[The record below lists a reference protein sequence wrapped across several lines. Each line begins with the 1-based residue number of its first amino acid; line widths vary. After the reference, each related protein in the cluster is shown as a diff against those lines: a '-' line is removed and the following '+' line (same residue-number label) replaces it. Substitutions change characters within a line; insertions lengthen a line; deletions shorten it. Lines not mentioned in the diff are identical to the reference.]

1 LATFILKERL
11 SMAVSPAIAAM
22 RIQPT
27 GAPVDAVATIPGSKS
42 ITNRALLIAALAAGE
57 SELLG
62 ALASE
67 DTIYMAKALEA
78 LGLRVEHDIEGER
91 FIVRGGDGTFP
102 ASKAELF
109 VGNSGTSMRF
119 LTAALPLGQ
128 GTYRID
134 GVPRM
139 RQRPIA
145 PLLDALRDLGADAV
159 SEESTGC
166 PPVVV
171 RAKGLPGGKISVPGD
186 QSSQYFS
193 ALLMVAPYAK
203 ETVEIAVIGDL
214 VSKPYMQIT
223 ADVMRSF
230 GVEAVIDEQK
240 WAWFRVER
248 GQRYQG
254 RSYRIEPDASNASY
268 FFAAA
273 AVTGGRVRVNGL
285 GKSSTQG
292 DLNFVRAL
300 EAMGA
305 KVEIGDDF
313 TEVRGPK
320 GGRLHGVDIDMNA
333 ISDTAQTLAAIAPFA
348 DGPTTIRGIG
358 HARLKETDRVAAL
371 ATELRKMGQDVDE
384 RPDGLTINP
393 RPVQAADIATYDDHR
408 MAMSFAIA
416 ALRAPELRIL
426 DPGCTAK
433 TFPDFFDRLALVTGA
448 EMFPEKG
455 L

>member
-1 LATFILKERL
+1 MAAT
-11 SMAVSPAIAAM
+11 PAIAAM

-27 GAPVDAVATIPGSKS
+27 GLPVNAVAKIPGSKS

-67 DTIYMAKALEA
+67 DTVYMAKALEA
-78 LGLRVEHDIEGER
+78 LGLRVKHDIAGER
-91 FIVRGGDGTFP
+91 FIVHGGDGTFP
-102 ASKAELF
+102 ANEAELF

-119 LTAALPLGQ
+119 LTAALPLGY
-128 GTYRID
+128 GHYRID

-159 SEESTGC
+159 SEQGTGC

-171 RAKGLPGGKISVPGD
+171 QASGLPGGNIRVPGD

-193 ALLMVAPYAK
+193 ALLMVAPYAR
-203 ETVEIAVIGDL
+203 ETVEIGVIGDL

-223 ADVMRSF
+223 ADGMRAF
-230 GVEAVIDEQK
+230 GVEAELDEVD
-240 WAWFRVER
+240 WSWFRVES

-254 RSYRIEPDASNASY
+254 RIYQIEPDASNASY

-273 AVTGGRVRVNGL
+273 AVTGGRVRVDGL
-285 GKSSTQG
+285 GRSSTQG

-305 KVEIGDDF
+305 TVEIGDDF
-313 TEVRGPK
+313 TEVTGRE
-320 GGRLHGVDIDMNA
+320 GGRLRGVDIDMNA

-348 DGPTTIRGIG
+348 EGPTTIRGIG
-358 HARLKETDRVAAL
+358 HARLKETDRVEAL
-371 ATELRKMGQDVDE
+371 ATELRKMGQEVEE
-384 RPDGLTINP
+384 RPDGLTITP
-393 RPVQAADIATYDDHR
+393 RPVVAADIATYDDHR

-433 TFPDFFDRLALVTGA
+433 TFPDFFDRLGVVTGA
-448 EMFPEKG
+448 AMTPEKG
-455 L
+455 GF